1 MKKKMLLTLLLVNA
15 TIFART
21 VTLEESINLA
31 MENEKNIKIAEKD
44 ITISGYNVSSAFKS
58 ALPAIVYEGQY
69 QTGEH
74 QRKMNNGIDLSKDG
88 YNQSISIAQPLFRGG
103 SVIGAIKGAKIY
115 ESSYSLQYLGE
126 KRDARL
132 KVIKLYSDIL
142 NNQKDLIA
150 YETSRKELRKDY
162 EKQNE
167 QLNMRLIVKADVLKT
182 EYSLMDI
189 EAKITAAKNNI
200 KIAKDK
206 LKISLGIPTTEEI
219 DVIDFQVPENLSKGI
234 DLDYDVTQAK
244 DRSITALLARN
255 NVGLA
260 EIEKIMAR
268 AEMLPNVDAFGGYGA
283 FTEQPK
289 FSDTMDNAEWRGGV
303 KVSWNVFQFGKSYD
317 NYKAAREGVEKS
329 IIEEDQVKD
338 NIQIGVTSAY
348 LDLLKLEKI
357 KESKYK
363 AMLAATENYKIDK
376 ERYNAGL
383 ISVVDYLISETNWR
397 TSQVEYNQTIT
408 DYYYA
413 FEKYRSLLI

>member
-21 VTLEESINLA
+21 VTLEESIKLA

-58 ALPAIVYEGQY
+58 ALPGVVYEGQY

-126 KRDARL
+126 KRDTRL

-150 YETSRKELRKDY
+150 YETSKKELRKDY

-206 LKISLGIPTTEEI
+206 LKISLGIPVTEEI

-268 AEMLPNVDAFGGYGA
+268 AEMLPNVDAFAGYGA

-317 NYKAAREGVEKS
+317 NYKAARVGVEKS
-329 IIEEDQVKD
+329 IIEEDQVRD